1 MDRCWWLGGSAQ
13 GLTKRGIIR
22 SGDRGVDSDRQPDTA
37 RTEHTATLLPNG
49 QVLVAGGFGGRSAE
63 QYDPATGS
71 WTATN
76 SLKPARSHQTETLLL
91 NGQVLV
97 SGGDS
102 PYGVIART
110 QLYKSA
116 PEAFDTQ

>member
-1 MDRCWWLGGSAQ
+1 MWTA
-13 GLTKRGIIR
+13 T
-22 SGDRGVDSDRQPDTA
+22 GDLITP
-37 RTEHTATLLPNG
+37 RTEHTAALLPNG
-49 QVLVAGGFGGRSAE
+49 QVLVVGGFGGRSAE
-63 QYDPATGS
+63 QYDPATRT

-102 PYGVIART
+102 PYGVTARS
-110 QLYKSA
+110 QLYELA
-116 PEAFDTQ
+116 PEGLDIQ